1 MAVSQTITIAHVLHH
16 LVIGGMENGVVNLV
30 NHLPHH
36 RFRHVILCVE
46 DFSDFARRIARD
58 DVEVIALHRSQV
70 GPWGLRARIF
80 RELRRVRPDIVHS
93 RNLSGLDALLPARLL
108 GIRTVHSEHGFD
120 VDNLQ
125 GTATK
130 PILLRR
136 LHAPL
141 INHFVCVSRDIGS
154 LMTQRWGI
162 APSRVTQIYNGVD
175 TERFAP
181 PPERTRD
188 RLPFGEREPGEL
200 FVVGTVGRVRP
211 IKDQMTLIEAFARVG
226 SDRPALRNRLR
237 LVVVGDGPLLD
248 SLRARAEALGVADR
262 CWFPGARNDV
272 PELMRCFD
280 VFVLPSLNE
289 GISNTLLESLACG
302 VPTLATAV
310 GGNPE
315 LVEDGVCGALFMPG
329 DVAALAAHIG
339 QYAADAEHRR
349 RHGAEARKRAVE
361 RFSLSAMVHAYDRV
375 YSGLAPEP
383 ASASLQRYR

>member
-1 MAVSQTITIAHVLHH
+1 MVAAHTITIAHVLHH

-30 NHLPHH
+30 NHLPRH

-46 DFSDFARRIARD
+46 DFSDFAKRIARD

-70 GPWGLRARIF
+70 GAWGLRARIF
-80 RELRRVRPDIVHS
+80 RELRRHRPDIVHS

-125 GTATK
+125 GMASK

-141 INHFVCVSRDIGS
+141 INRFVCVSRDIGS

-181 PPERTRD
+181 ADARVRE

-226 SDRPALRNRLR
+226 SDRPALRSRLR
-237 LVVVGDGPLLD
+237 LVVVGDGPLLG
-248 SLRARAEALGVADR
+248 SLRERAEALGIADR
-262 CWFPGARNDV
+262 CWFPGARHDV

-280 VFVLPSLNE
+280 AFVLPSLNE

-302 VPTLATAV
+302 VPALATSV

-315 LVEDGVCGALFMPG
+315 LIEDGVCGGLFKPG
-329 DVAALAAHIG
+329 DVSALALHIER
-339 QYAADAEHRR
+339 YASDVEHRR

-361 RFSLSAMVHAYDRV
+361 RFSLSAMVQAYGRV
-375 YSGLAPEP
+375 YTELAAGPMSIP
-383 ASASLQRYR
+383 QQRYR